1 MTEPSPVVG
10 ENVPSGTS
18 TLHDEDAATPS
29 AQAPRTSEQKLRRI
43 LRTLIIC
50 AVALL
55 AVFAVVFYLGQ
66 RASSGPTIPDR
77 AVTAAEQA
85 VRDDPNNVN
94 ARLSLASAYLASDR
108 KDEALVQYRTIL
120 EADPKNRDALLAAG
134 KLAYQSKDYASARD
148 LLGQMLKVS
157 GGEEFSAA
165 DPQIEEA
172 QYYFGLTELDAG
184 DVPAAITHLQAALRI
199 DKTDADAWNK
209 LGGAQAQQGDYKAA
223 VASYQQAVRF
233 IPSGWCEPY
242 NGMVVAYKSL
252 NDTAGIDYAQGMA
265 SFCDGDSKAGMESL
279 AKVTTGPLAVPA
291 MLGLGL
297 AAEAQDDVAVA
308 TEWFKKVL
316 KVDPTNIT
324 ARTALARL
332 GATAAASPSASG
344 GKS

>member
-18 TLHDEDAATPS
+18 TLHDDDGT
-29 AQAPRTSEQKLRRI
+29 APPASSTRTSEQKLRRI
-43 LRTLIIC
+43 LRILIAC

-66 RASSGPTIPDR
+66 RSSSGPTIPDR

-94 ARLSLASAYLASDR
+94 ARIALASAYLASDR
-108 KDEALVQYRTIL
+108 KEEALAQYRTIL
-120 EADPKNRDALLAAG
+120 EADSKNRDALLGAG
-134 KLAYQSKDYASARD
+134 RVAYQMKDYVTARD
-148 LLGQMLKVS
+148 LLGQMIKVS

-172 QYYFGLTELDAG
+172 QYYWGLTELEAG
-184 DVPAAITHLQAALRI
+184 DVPAAMKHLQAALTI
-199 DKTDADAWNK
+199 DKTDADAWNS
-209 LGGAQAQQGDYKAA
+209 LASAQVKQGDYKAA

-242 NGMVVAYKSL
+242 DGMVVAYQNL
-252 NDTAGIDYAQGMA
+252 NDTAGINYAQGMA

-297 AAEAQDDVAVA
+297 AAESQDDVAVA